1 MNELI
6 EHRGWF
12 KRNWKWFVPLAVSVV
27 LIIGLLSSSKVGGKI
42 AGMAKIHAESSVCD
56 NALEIA
62 KENEKVIELLGELQP
77 LGKLAIV
84 EGFHKYSNDYNTLE
98 ISVTVT
104 GTKMENKIRSKMDI
118 LAHRNGNEWIYKTIN
133 IRIKKP
139 EELKQTIE
147 ILKIAQ

>member
-6 EHRGWF
+6 EHRSWF
-12 KRNWKWFVPLAVSVV
+12 KRNWKWFVPLTVSLVV
-27 LIIGLLSSSKVGGKI
+27 IIGLLCSSKVSGKI
-42 AGMAKIHAESSVCD
+42 AGMAKIHAESSVYD
-56 NALEIA
+56 DALKIA

-104 GTKMENKIRSKMDI
+104 GTKTENKIRSKMDI
-118 LAHRNGNEWIYKTIN
+118 LADRNENEWIYKIIN

-139 EELKQTIE
+139 ADLKQTIE
-147 ILKIAQ
+147 IVKVAE

>member
-6 EHRGWF
+6 EHRSWF
-12 KRNWKWFVPLAVSVV
+12 KRNWKWFVPCALSLIV
-27 LIIGLLSSSKVGGKI
+27 IIGLLSSSKVGGKI
-42 AGMAKIHAESSVCD
+42 AGMAKIHTKSAVCH

-62 KENEKVIELLGELQP
+62 KKNENVIELMGELQP

-84 EGFHKYSNDYNTLE
+84 EGFHQYSNDYNKLE

-118 LAHRNGNEWIYKTIN
+118 LAERNGNKWIYKTIN

-139 EELKQTIE
+139 EDLKQTIE
-147 ILKIAQ
+147 IVKIAE

>member
-6 EHRGWF
+6 EHKGWF
-12 KRNWKWFVPLAVSVV
+12 KLNWKWFVPLIISLIA
-27 LIIGLLSSSKVGGKI
+27 IIGFLSSTKVSGKI
-42 AGMAKIHAESSVCD
+42 AGMVKIHTESSVYD

-62 KENEKVIELLGELQP
+62 KQNEKVIELLGELQP

-84 EGFHKYSNDYNTLE
+84 EGFLKYSNDYNTLE

-104 GTKMENKIRSKMDI
+104 GTNTEKHIRSKMDI
-118 LAHRNGNEWIYKTIN
+118 LADRNGNDWIYRTIN

-139 EELKQTIE
+139 AELKQIIE
-147 ILKIAQ
+147 IIK

>member
-6 EHRGWF
+6 ENSSWF
-12 KRNWKWFVPLAVSVV
+12 KRNWKWFVPLTISLVV
-27 LIIGLLSSSKVGGKI
+27 IIGLLSSSKVGGKI
-42 AGMAKIHAESSVCD
+42 AGMAKIHSESSVCD

-104 GTKMENKIRSKMDI
+104 GTKKENKIRSKMDI
-118 LAHRNGNEWIYKTIN
+118 LADRNGNEWIYETIN

-139 EELKQTIE
+139 ADLKQTIE
-147 ILKIAQ
+147 IVKIAE